1 MNVAVARGHVLAAPN
16 ERRLGSGEYA
26 TAFDVVTES
35 DAGRLTVP
43 VNWVTTVKTLIA
55 EGDDVVVI
63 GRVRR
68 RFFQAGGVVQSRTEL
83 LAESVIAARVN
94 RTENLRDLLRQMAL
108 PPLLFLL
115 SFGEQRFAEVQS
127 PIAT

>member
-1 MNVAVARGHVLAAPN
+1 MNVAVVRGHVLAAPN
-16 ERRLGSGEYA
+16 ERRLGSGEFA
-26 TAFDVVTES
+26 PSFDVVTES

-68 RFFQAGGVVQSRTEL
+68 RFFQAGGAAQTRTEL
-83 LAESVIAARVN
+83 LAESVIAARRKVAVQKAIDAALADI
-94 RTENLRDLLRQMAL
+94 RRD
-108 PPLLFLL
+108 
-115 SFGEQRFAEVQS
+115 QRG
-127 PIAT
+127 I